1 MPDGLLSIR
10 LTVRWVLPVF
20 VGPGPGPGPGPGTA
34 MMREGRGK

>member
-20 VGPGPGPGPGPGTA
+20 VGPGPGTA

>member
-20 VGPGPGPGPGPGTA
+20 VGPGPGPGTA